1 MRIRRLVLVGG
12 MLLMQIVGLHFAAQQ
27 AKRPVR
33 KPPARAVPASARVWR
48 SITTRREYRVWVEND
63 RLHTEWVNLPPAAVQ
78 AGAYIRSE
86 SQRAGSKWVGTA
98 RSYLPCDTT
107 EASGRVRNRCKLLT
121 KIEFTALTPDRITG
135 RAEALR
141 RFDCARCQILETVW
155 KEFEWVPKEGA
166 EGSRQKAEG
175 SKQ

>member
-1 MRIRRLVLVGG
+1 VRIRRLVLACG
-12 MLLMQIVGLHFAAQQ
+12 MMLMQIAGLQLVAQQ
-27 AKRPVR
+27 AKAPDR
-33 KPPARAVPASARVWR
+33 KPPAQPVPTSARVWR

-78 AGAYIRSE
+78 AGAYVRSE

-107 EASGRVRNRCKLLT
+107 EASGRVSNRCKLLT

-141 RFDCARCQILETVW
+141 RWDCARCQILETVW

-166 EGSRQKAEG
+166 EDSRQKAEG

>member
-1 MRIRRLVLVGG
+1 MRIRRLVLACG
-12 MLLMQIVGLHFAAQQ
+12 MMLMQIAGLQLVAQQ
-27 AKRPVR
+27 AKPPER
-33 KPPARAVPASARVWR
+33 KPPAQPVPTSARVWR

-78 AGAYIRSE
+78 AGAYVRSE
-86 SQRAGSKWVGTA
+86 SQRAGSKWVGTV

-107 EASGRVRNRCKLLT
+107 EASGRVSNRCKLLT
-121 KIEFTALTPDRITG
+121 KIEFTALTPGRITG